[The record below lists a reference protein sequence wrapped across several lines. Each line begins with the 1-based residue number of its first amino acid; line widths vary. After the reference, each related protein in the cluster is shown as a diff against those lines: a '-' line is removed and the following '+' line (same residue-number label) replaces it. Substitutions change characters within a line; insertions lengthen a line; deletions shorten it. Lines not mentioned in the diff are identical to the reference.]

1 MSKDTLM
8 LVAFGLFVLLLGMR
22 MKQRYVEWKSEK
34 DGSGNVP
41 GTFPERKEGNKRRRV
56 LFVIQLFVL
65 GGLLVYMTPILVR
78 DFIGPDQVAP
88 VNLFLRC
95 LIFIFTIYV
104 FVFGCRKAFRQKD
117 KGNTGL

>member
-56 LFVIQLFVL
+56 LFVIQLFCAWRIA
-65 GGLLVYMTPILVR
+65 GLYDPY
-78 DFIGPDQVAP
+78 FGPGFYRP
-88 VNLFLRC
+88 
-95 LIFIFTIYV
+95 
-104 FVFGCRKAFRQKD
+104 
-117 KGNTGL
+117 

>member
-8 LVAFGLFVLLLGMR
+8 LVAFCLFVLLLGMR
-22 MKQRYVEWKSEK
+22 MKQRYAEWKSEK
-34 DGSGNVP
+34 DGSGSVP
-41 GTFPERKEGNKRRRV
+41 GTFPERKRGNKRRRL

-65 GGLLVYMTPILVR
+65 GGLLVYMTPILIR

-95 LIFIFTIYV
+95 LIFIFTIYI

-117 KGNTGL
+117 KGNTGI